1 MSDKFLVIDG
11 SSLIHRAFFALPP
24 LTTRKG
30 QHTGAVYGFLRMF
43 HKLLQDVKPRWVAA
57 AFDKS
62 RKTFRTDLYAD
73 YKGQRKPT
81 PPELKEQFPLCMEVL
96 QSMGIAALEL
106 DDYEADD
113 IIGTFAKKADPSV
126 EVYIVTGDRD
136 ELQLIDDR
144 TRVMYTKKGISDI
157 KLYDKASFA
166 EDYEG
171 LVPLQLIDLK
181 GLMGDTSDNIPGVP
195 GVGPKTALKLIGEYG
210 SLEKVLESIDAIKGK
225 SLKEKLAGNKEQA
238 LLSKELATIYTEVPG
253 LDLQLDTYALKP
265 LDEKAQKMLADLE
278 FRGFFNQFG
287 QIMGVAAGAGGA
299 TAGVGAA
306 VNGSAGPAVTNERN
320 VNAQN
325 GEQAGAGTQQNSV
338 AENDLFAAVSSG
350 ASSVLQKNTSD
361 INETSAPDDG
371 MGSLFGTVVAA
382 AKVKEIGFAAQWQEV
397 AAAIDPS
404 SMIWFTTETVG
415 EIPNLQ
421 FATARVLC
429 GEQEYLLS
437 GPEALASFTKWL
449 AEAPNPKGTA
459 TSKEV
464 YRVCFCQGV
473 EPQIIIEDITLAAYL
488 DDPGRSG
495 YALSDLAWH
504 YLGQD
509 RTPDCHTLVRVAE
522 VVQQALRDKELT
534 KLYKEIELPL
544 ARVLA
549 KLELVGV
556 KADETKLDAMSKE
569 MAAKIRGLE
578 ELAREQAEDPG
589 FNPNSPKQLGVV
601 LFEKLGLPVIKKTKT
616 GYSTDVKV
624 LEELKGKHPLV
635 DTILQYRVLA
645 KLQSTY
651 LEGLKPLIN
660 RTTGRIHTHFQQ
672 TVAVTG
678 RLSSTDPNLQNI
690 PTRTEIGRGIRA
702 LFVPGDG
709 YDWLMSCDYSQIELR
724 ILAHVSRDP
733 LMLES
738 FRENQDVHAR
748 TASEVFGVPLD
759 LVSHEMRNRAK
770 AVNFGIVY
778 GISDFGLAVQ
788 LGCSRKEA
796 GEFIENYL
804 ARYQG
809 VKEYM
814 ERMKALARSQGYVS
828 TLLGRRRYLPD
839 INNRNFNLRSFAER
853 TAINTPIQGTAADIM
868 KLAMLKVDAA
878 LAKSGLTS
886 RVLLQVH
893 DELVL
898 EVKEAEREAAAVL
911 VQSEMQNAFKLD
923 VPLLAEVNY
932 GKDWASAK

>member
-1 MSDKFLVIDG
+1 MADKFLIIDG

-24 LTTRKG
+24 LTNRKG

-43 HKLLQDVKPRWVAA
+43 HKLLQDVQPRWVAA

-62 RKTFRTDLYAD
+62 RKTFRTKLFAD

-96 QSMGIAALEL
+96 ESMGIPALEL

-157 KLYDKASFA
+157 KLYDKEAFA

-195 GVGPKTALKLIGEYG
+195 GVGPKTALKLIAEYG
-210 SLEKVLESIDAIKGK
+210 SVEKVLEHIPEVKGK
-225 SLKEKLAGNKEQA
+225 SLKEKLENNKEQA
-238 LLSKELATIYTEVPG
+238 LLSKELATICTEVPG
-253 LDLQLDTYALKP
+253 LELDLAAYALKP
-265 LDEKAQKMLADLE
+265 LEEKARTMMADLE
-278 FRGFFNQFG
+278 FRNFFQQFA
-287 QIMGVAAGAGGA
+287 QIMGEASALVNENNAAAGNMSNTVSASGDVADGEKSGK
-299 TAGVGAA
+299 TG
-306 VNGSAGPAVTNERN
+306 NGKTGNDDETRT
-320 VNAQN
+320 
-325 GEQAGAGTQQNSV
+325 GAGQS
-338 AENDLFAAVSSG
+338 LF
-350 ASSVLQKNTSD
+350 
-361 INETSAPDDG
+361 DDG
-371 MGSLFGTVVAA
+371 MGSLFGTLVPAA
-382 AKVKEIGFAAQWQEV
+382 AVQEIITEAEWIGLVSRIDKEE
-397 AAAIDPS
+397 
-404 SMIWFTTETVG
+404 MIWFMTETAG

-421 FATARVLC
+421 FASVQLLTA
-429 GEQEYLLS
+429 GQEYKIT
-437 GPEALASFTKWL
+437 GEALSAFTSWL
-449 AEAPNPKGTA
+449 AEAPNPKGT
-459 TSKEV
+459 TDSKEV
-464 YRVCFCQGV
+464 YRICFCQKV
-473 EPQIIIEDITLAAYL
+473 EPRNIIEDISLAAYL
-488 DDPGRSG
+488 DDPGRSS

-509 RTPDCHTLVRVAE
+509 RTPDCHALAQVAGALN
-522 VVQQALRDKELT
+522 QALQDKELT
-534 KLYKEIELPL
+534 SLYKEMELPL
-544 ARVLA
+544 APVLA
-549 KLELVGV
+549 RMELAGV
-556 KADETKLDAMSKE
+556 TADGQKLDMVSAE
-569 MAAKIRGLE
+569 MAEKIRGLE
-578 ELAREQAEDPG
+578 NLAKEQAEDPA

-624 LEELKGKHPLV
+624 LEELQGQHPLV

-645 KLQSTY
+645 KLHSTY

-660 RTTGRIHTHFQQ
+660 KTTGRIHTHFQQ
-672 TVAVTG
+672 TVTVTG

-690 PTRTEIGRGIRA
+690 PTRTEAGKGIRA
-702 LFVPGDG
+702 LFVPGPG

-724 ILAHVSRDP
+724 ILAHVAQDP

-759 LVSHEMRNRAK
+759 LVSHEMRSRAK

-778 GISDFGLAVQ
+778 GISDFGLARQ

-814 ERMKALARSQGYVS
+814 ERMKSLAREQGFVS

-868 KLAMLKVDAA
+868 KLAMLRVDKA
-878 LAKSGLTS
+878 LQNSGLAS

-898 EVKEAEREAAAVL
+898 EVKEAEREATAAL
-911 VQSEMQNAFKLD
+911 VQQEMQNAFTLD
-923 VPLLAEVNY
+923 VPLLAEVSY
-932 GKDWASAK
+932 GKDWAAAK